1 MRLFLAHSP
10 ADVNNYLSICRPV
23 PLSARRSTRDA
34 CVWVPCVK
42 PLARSHG
49 LCKFTME
56 YKPIISNLLK
66 LFWPQIF
73 VNRAQRRRRRA
84 CMCHSYI
91 RPDDAHQLLHC
102 SSFCEQS
109 TAAVPGT
116 HRLCTAY
123 VHAKPSVCDP
133 AKRERIGVF
142 TFKHKHTHTPAH
154 HFHLLN
160 ALRAINFADLY
171 ADRKVHPMPPRRA
184 CAYPTRSSAR
194 PPVSCT
200 SEWR

>member
-102 SSFCEQS
+102 MRQLLRTVRCRCARDSSFMYCI
-109 TAAVPGT
+109 
-116 HRLCTAY
+116 CTRQTERVRSGKEREDWC
-123 VHAKPSVCDP
+123 VH
-133 AKRERIGVF
+133 I
-142 TFKHKHTHTPAH
+142 
-154 HFHLLN
+154 
-160 ALRAINFADLY
+160 
-171 ADRKVHPMPPRRA
+171 
-184 CAYPTRSSAR
+184 
-194 PPVSCT
+194 
-200 SEWR
+200 